1 MLLAVQ
7 PLENKTV
14 FKITYKTVPRRQ
26 IEMATLASETSRL
39 TANGE
44 RKRKL
49 PQNSRKPKHQNSFA
63 FKHNRNSKKTAAIK
77 NVMHDGLCQRCHEK
91 IMWKKKYRK
100 YKPIKKSRKCNNC
113 QELVVKRA
121 YHTLCKT
128 CATSKNVC
136 AWCAKPNEIV
146 KSIAERTIINRK
158 NEEDVEEALKFVKE
172 RKRRTLMRKYDRG
185 DMHAKEIIQSVDK
198 IVAEEQEKRKGKN
211 GGFDDFD
218 DFGME
223 F

>member
-1 MLLAVQ
+1 
-7 PLENKTV
+7 
-14 FKITYKTVPRRQ
+14 
-26 IEMATLASETSRL
+26 MATLASETRRL

-77 NVMHDGLCQRCHEK
+77 SVMHDGLCQRCHEK
-91 IMWKKKYRK
+91 IVWKKKYRK

-146 KSIAERTIINRK
+146 KSVAERTIINRK

-172 RKRRTLMRKYDRG
+172 RKRRTLIRKYDRG

-198 IVAEEQEKRKGKN
+198 IVAEEQEKRKEKN
-211 GGFDDFD
+211 VGFDDFVM
-218 DFGME
+218 DF
-223 F
+223 